1 MSLLTTKKRFLSVAL
16 TFALM
21 FGLVGYVPGGALD
34 VNAKSKSKS
43 SSDASSVASVDA
55 SIVPTDAPSLFM
67 ASDKHTA
74 DDKLTSILSQVSADA
89 SIKAVLLNGDFVNN
103 TDTDTLANITKT
115 VKTGLNKS
123 SINVFYTYA
132 SHDENVGENAENFY
146 FEGPINLGA
155 CYLYGIDFDGM
166 TVSADAIED
175 AAKFTKWVESL
186 DDMKPILVT
195 CHVPLHARRGD
206 NYGAIYW
213 ADALNNACAKHDV
226 IYTWGH
232 NHTGESDL
240 DKAVYYVEP
249 GGSLVFEDGTGSSSS
264 SSSSKSKKSSSSDAS
279 ANASSNATVVG
290 GAVKSGK
297 SKSKSSSSSSS
308 SSASVSADPTPINFT
323 YVNTGYIKS
332 GYGSVVTFASDK
344 IYIRRY
350 STSALSEIN
359 VIEKKHVA
367 LGDETAND
375 IYTYTYK
382 YNNKATFKKDGK
394 MTYYEKSGK
403 ITTTY
408 LRTVPKIKGAALSC
422 TTYKYNGKAK
432 KPTVTVTGSDG
443 KVIPSTFYTVTY
455 AKGRKKVGTYK
466 VTVKMKGMYS
476 GKKVLKFKIKKK

>member
-1 MSLLTTKKRFLSVAL
+1 MKSSTTKKRLLCLVLS
-16 TFALM
+16 FALM
-21 FGLVGYVPGGALD
+21 LGLVGYVPGEVICA
-34 VNAKSKSKS
+34 NAKGKSKS

-74 DDKLTSILSQVSADA
+74 DDKLTSILSQISADA
-89 SIKAVLLNGDFVNN
+89 SIKAALLNGDFVNN

-123 SINVFYTYA
+123 TFNIFYTYA
-132 SHDENVGENAENFY
+132 SHDENVGENAANFY
-146 FEGPINLGA
+146 FEGPIDLGA
-155 CYLYGIDFDGM
+155 CYIYGIDFDGM

-175 AAKFTKWVESL
+175 AAKFTKWVDSL
-186 DDMKPILVT
+186 SDSKPILVA

-206 NYGAIYW
+206 NFGAIYW
-213 ADALNNACAKHDV
+213 ADALNKACDTHDV

-249 GGSLVFEDGTGSSSS
+249 GGSIVFEDGTGTAASSD
-264 SSSSKSKKSSSSDAS
+264 SSSSKSKK
-279 ANASSNATVVG
+279 
-290 GAVKSGK
+290 
-297 SKSKSSSSSSS
+297 KSSST
-308 SSASVSADPTPINFT
+308 SSASVSSDPTPIKFT

-332 GYGSVVTFASDK
+332 GYGSVVTFAPDK

-359 VIEKKHVA
+359 VIEKKHITS
-367 LGDETAND
+367 GDATAND

-382 YNNKATFKKDGK
+382 YNNKATFKKNGK
-394 MTYYEKSGK
+394 MTYYVKTGEIK
-403 ITTTY
+403 TTY
-408 LRTVPKIKGAALSC
+408 LRTVPKIKGAALAC
-422 TTYKYNGKAK
+422 TTYKYDGKAK
-432 KPTVTVTGSDG
+432 KPAVTVTGSNG
-443 KVIPSTFYTVTY
+443 KVIPATFYTVTY

-476 GKKVLKFKIKKK
+476 GSKTLKFKIKKK